1 MPEFIIIPRTIVDSS
16 FKELSF
22 EEKDET
28 AQGNTK
34 GAYWCEG
41 CCTWQ
46 LPVGHD
52 EHMENCDCNY

>member
-1 MPEFIIIPRTIVDSS
+1 MIVE
-16 FKELSF
+16 ELSF

-28 AQGNTK
+28 TQSNTK
-34 GAYWCEG
+34 GAYWCED